1 MNQNDFFTY
10 LKTHYSL
17 NDNAIDLL
25 QQISIVSDYE
35 KGDYI
40 ICQDKK
46 FHDLIFILEGVALTS
61 LFKEHK
67 EYISNISFETDLV
80 AIPFQP
86 RAQASVV
93 CLETVQAL
101 HIPFT
106 LFESLM
112 VDNPDLSV
120 FGYRLFKEHLRL
132 IAQEYFDYIGL
143 DAKDAYDKILRD
155 NPRLLHRVPLKYI
168 AANLGVT
175 PSSLSRLRATIARRT
190 ETD

>member
-1 MNQNDFFTY
+1 MNQNDFYTY

-101 HIPFT
+101 RIPFT

>member
-1 MNQNDFFTY
+1 MNQNDFYTY
-10 LKTHYSL
+10 LKMHYSL

-93 CLETVQAL
+93 CLEPVQAL